1 MDMTR
6 KTLVKG
12 LFGAAVAAP
21 LALAGCS
28 RDTGGGATSEGDGTP
43 CEVTGYTSYAGSHPG
58 AFPAP
63 GDRVAVISPSATPSQ
78 AQVDATVAGLEAWG
92 YVPVQGKYVCVKT
105 RTLAQCVEDLEWALA
120 DPTIKAIFCVRGGYA
135 ASEVMDLVPLA
146 HVADAGK
153 LIIGYSDITVY
164 HAAWTTAGLPS
175 IHASMAA
182 TFMDLPEACVEPTR
196 RLLAGEVPSYRVGRS
211 PLCVNGEAS
220 GVLIAGNLSTLTST
234 LGTVYDCT
242 KIGRPYI
249 LVLEDVEEDM
259 QHIHRFLAILKHLGV
274 LTGAAGIILGEWTD
288 VPASTGDYSGD
299 SRGGIFTS
307 VADMID
313 RQYFHDA
320 KIPVAYGFPVGHG
333 KTNYPLLVGEVAHL
347 TVTDDAVTLEWSGR

>member
-1 MDMTR
+1 M
-6 KTLVKG
+6 
-12 LFGAAVAAP
+12 
-21 LALAGCS
+21 LARLLRWGRCHL
-28 RDTGGGATSEGDGTP
+28 RRDGTP
-43 CEVTGYTSYAGSHPG
+43 CEVTGYTPYAGSHPE

-78 AQVDATVAGLEAWG
+78 RQVDATVAGLEAWG

-164 HAAWTTAGLPS
+164 HAAWTAVGLPS

-211 PLCVNGEAS
+211 PLCINGEAT

-274 LTGAAGIILGEWTD
+274 LAGAAGIILGEWTD

-347 TVTDDAVTLEWSGR
+347 TVTDDAVTLSWGAR